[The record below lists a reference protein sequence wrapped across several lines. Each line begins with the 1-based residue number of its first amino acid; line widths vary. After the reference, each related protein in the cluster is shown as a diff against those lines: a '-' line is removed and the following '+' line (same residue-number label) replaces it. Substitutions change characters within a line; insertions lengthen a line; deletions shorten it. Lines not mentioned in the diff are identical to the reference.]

1 MRAPNGSP
9 ASGPTLH
16 AKCFAFSGKE
26 TAMDAIQFLK
36 QEHQKAKQAFEKL
49 MDAAPAQRGA
59 RWEELKP
66 ELKAHEK
73 IEEQCLY
80 GPIARDGASDPALS
94 EWVSDRHQDEVHG
107 VEGLIEE
114 TEGLDPEDETW
125 LATVRQIKSALENHI
140 RKEEQDIFPQ
150 IGRIWNRTRL
160 EEAGREMSQGK
171 AEKAGRRG

>member
-26 TAMDAIQFLK
+26 TAMDAIEFLK
-36 QEHQKAKQAFEKL
+36 QEHQKAKHAFETL
-49 MDAAPAQRGA
+49 LDAAPSQRGA

-94 EWVSDRHQDEVHG
+94 EWVSDRHQDEVHE
-107 VEGLIEE
+107 VEGLIKE
-114 TEGLDPEDETW
+114 TEQLDPEDETW

-140 RKEEQDIFPQ
+140 RQEEQNIFPR
-150 IGRIWNRTRL
+150 IGRIWDRTRL